1 MARCYIIK
9 GDREPVDQVGTSM
22 AGILHRTHCR
32 EQGGLVSWNIRKGQ
46 VNEMSDTY
54 VECLV
59 KAKTSLW
66 GKFLKGLLIM
76 LTVLLVLAAFLFPP
90 AFIIAIVAGV
100 GAYFVNLFT
109 DLEYEYLYLDKEL
122 VVDKVMAKSRR
133 KRVATYTLERME
145 ILAPVKSYRLDN
157 YKNRNVKVKDYS
169 IGEELQPDRR
179 YAMFYEGGE
188 KILLSPSEDLIKVM
202 KNTPSWGQHSS

>member
-1 MARCYIIK
+1 
-9 GDREPVDQVGTSM
+9 
-22 AGILHRTHCR
+22 
-32 EQGGLVSWNIRKGQ
+32 
-46 VNEMSDTY
+46 MSDTY

-76 LTVLLVLAAFLFPP
+76 LTVLLVLVAFIIPL

-109 DLEYEYLYLDKEL
+109 ELEYEYLYLDKEL

-179 YAMFYEGGE
+179 YAMYYEGGE

-202 KNTPSWGQHSS
+202 KNAAPRKVYSD